1 MTSTLA
7 GRAGPLARRRP
18 HRHRRRGPERG
29 TGGCPTTPYA
39 AEELLELDD
48 EELDDDPEEL
58 DESDDEDDVDAED
71 EDDEVVDDFEDAG
84 ALLDEEPRLSLR

>member
-1 MTSTLA
+1 M
-7 GRAGPLARRRP
+7 ARRRP
-18 HRHRRRGPERG
+18 HRHRRQGPERG
-29 TGGCPTTPYA
+29 TGGCPATSYA

-58 DESDDEDDVDAED
+58 DESDDEDDVDVEGDD
-71 EDDEVVDDFEDAG
+71 EDDVDFEDAG